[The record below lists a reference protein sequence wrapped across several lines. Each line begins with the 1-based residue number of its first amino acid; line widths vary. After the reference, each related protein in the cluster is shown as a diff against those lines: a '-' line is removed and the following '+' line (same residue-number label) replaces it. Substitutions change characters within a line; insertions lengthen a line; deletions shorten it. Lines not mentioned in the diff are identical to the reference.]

1 VAQPSRT
8 RLVAWA
14 LMMPAVLGLCHTV
27 LVEAVRLVRP
37 ASPLFTARTAPT
49 FAAALLSGGPEEVY
63 VFLLDQV
70 DANAPVPFR
79 DDTLTDGR
87 FVDAAP
93 LLIAV
98 AARNGSAVVVLL
110 SFGARMD
117 LPQNS
122 RALCLARHLGAAEI
136 AAFIE
141 QYGGPLDPAACPEPP
156 PPGGKP
162 LPYYVQAGPPA

>member
-1 VAQPSRT
+1 MALPCRP

-14 LMMPAVLGLCHTV
+14 LAMPAVLGLCHTV

-37 ASPLFTARTAPT
+37 ASPLFAARSAPT
-49 FAAALLSGGPEEVY
+49 FAAALLTGGPEEVY
-63 VFLLDQV
+63 AFLSGQV

-87 FVDAAP
+87 SVDAAP
-93 LLIAV
+93 LMIAV

-117 LPQNS
+117 LPQNG

-141 QYGGPLDPAACPEPP
+141 QYGRPMAPADCPEPP
-156 PPGGKP
+156 PPGALP
-162 LPYYVQAGPPA
+162 LSYYVATSPPA